1 LSFFCALALH
11 VVHMIYD
18 DASGKRHDD
27 NGSEE
32 ANKTAGLSISQIL
45 SHPRRCGGAIKSP
58 YAMDK

>member
-1 LSFFCALALH
+1 
-11 VVHMIYD
+11 MIYD

-27 NGSEE
+27 NDSEE

-58 YAMDK
+58 YAMDKPSWLPR